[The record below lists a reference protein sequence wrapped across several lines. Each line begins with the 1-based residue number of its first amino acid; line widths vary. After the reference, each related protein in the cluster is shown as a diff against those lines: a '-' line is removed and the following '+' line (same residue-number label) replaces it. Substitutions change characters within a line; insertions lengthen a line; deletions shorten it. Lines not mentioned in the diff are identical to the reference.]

1 MRLRLERVPRKPN
14 WPLWAVAIVLVW
26 RAAVEL
32 TVLFAPDATMC
43 NFKRWTGVPCPTC
56 GMTRGVTSVARGDL
70 AAGFAYNPL
79 FLTVMLGF
87 LLLLAARLLF
97 RQTLRLQTSPNERRA
112 LGGLGIL
119 LIASLPFARESQA
132 S

>member
-1 MRLRLERVPRKPN
+1 MRLRLERVPRKPS

-26 RAAVEL
+26 LASVEL
-32 TVLFAPDATMC
+32 IVLFAPGATMC

-56 GMTRGVTSVARGDL
+56 GMTRGVTSVARGDV

-79 FLTVMLGF
+79 FLTVTLGF

-97 RQTLRLQTSPNERRA
+97 RQTLRLRASSNERRA
-112 LGGLGIL
+112 LWGLGIL
-119 LIASLPFARESQA
+119 LVALNWTYLILAGL
-132 S
+132 

>member
-26 RAAVEL
+26 LAVVEL
-32 TVLFAPDATMC
+32 TVLFAPGATMC

-56 GMTRGVTSVARGDL
+56 GMTRGVTSVARGEI

-79 FLTVMLGF
+79 FLSVTLGF
-87 LLLLAARLLF
+87 VLLLAARLLF

-112 LGGLGIL
+112 LWGLGIL
-119 LIASLPFARESQA
+119 LIAVNWIYLMLAGI
-132 S
+132 

>member
-26 RAAVEL
+26 LAAVEL

-56 GMTRGVTSVARGDL
+56 GITRGVTSVARGEV

-79 FLTVMLGF
+79 FLSVTLGF
-87 LLLLAARLLF
+87 LLLLAARVAF
-97 RQTLRLQTSPNERRA
+97 KRTLRLDIDARERRT
-112 LGGLGIL
+112 LWWVGLF
-119 LIASLPFARESQA
+119 LIAVNWTYLIFAGI
-132 S
+132 

>member
-26 RAAVEL
+26 LAAVEL
-32 TVLFAPDATMC
+32 TVLFAPDTTMC

-56 GMTRGVTSVARGDL
+56 GMTRGITSVARGDL

-87 LLLLAARLLF
+87 LLLLAARIAF
-97 RQTLRLQTSPNERRA
+97 KRALRLDVNTRERKTLWWAA
-112 LGGLGIL
+112 LF
-119 LIASLPFARESQA
+119 LIATNWTYLIFAGT
-132 S
+132 